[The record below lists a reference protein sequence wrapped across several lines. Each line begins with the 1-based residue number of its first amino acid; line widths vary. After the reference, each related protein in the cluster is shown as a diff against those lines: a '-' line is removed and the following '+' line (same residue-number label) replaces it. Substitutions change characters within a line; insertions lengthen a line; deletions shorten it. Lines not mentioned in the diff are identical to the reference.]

1 MSKITVKW
9 GKEKYEIEVNQ
20 NQPPL
25 LLKQELQKL
34 TGVDIDRQKVMAKG
48 KVLEDNDWKGVK
60 LTPGI
65 VIMMMG
71 QAGPVVPVE
80 KPAES
85 ETDMDTEA
93 GNEVSNDQIPPPT
106 GLKNLGNTCYLNA
119 TLQAFKAIPEVNQ
132 ALAAYDPESPSEL
145 SDHSNNKSFVIA
157 LKSLFTSL
165 DGNQK
170 KQIPVTPMVVL
181 NFFHQ
186 LCPQMASTTSK
197 GDLEQQDANEA
208 WVEICKHVLP
218 KLKIPSADNVSLNKL
233 FAGSFESTI
242 KNLENP
248 EEEVTTSS
256 EDFMQLSCYLAQDVK
271 YLQNGLKSKMSE
283 EIEKMSP
290 SLGKNCK
297 YEKKT
302 LISRLPAYVAIQL
315 VRFFYKEKGQIN
327 AKILKDVKFPMVL
340 DLYELCTP
348 QLQGKLKHMRDCFK
362 TEDDAAALRTKEDAK
377 NMVFEKVRYDFE
389 DDIGSSNS
397 GLYELKAV
405 VTHKGRYANGG
416 HYVGWV
422 RIENE
427 NDRKL
432 DKWAMCDDDDVH
444 FVSEESVKKLSGGG
458 DWHCAYVL
466 VYGPRILKRPVT

>member
-1 MSKITVKW
+1 MSKVTIKW
-9 GKEKYEIEVNQ
+9 GKEKYELTVDQ

-34 TGVDIDRQKVMAKG
+34 TGVDVERQKVMVKG
-48 KVLEDNDWKGVK
+48 KVLDNEDWKGVK
-60 LTPGI
+60 LTTGTI
-65 VIMMMG
+65 LMMMG

-80 KPAES
+80 RPPES
-85 ETDMDTEA
+85 ESTASVDS
-93 GNEVSNDQIPPPT
+93 GNNSNLQLSLPT

-119 TLQAFKAIPEVNQ
+119 TIQAFKAIPEVNE
-132 ALAAYDPESPSEL
+132 ALIAYNPESQSEL
-145 SDHSNNKSFVIA
+145 NNHSANKSFLIS
-157 LKSLFTSL
+157 LKSLFLTL
-165 DGNQK
+165 DENKK
-170 KQIPVTPMVVL
+170 KQQAVIPMVFL

-218 KLKIPSADNVSLNKL
+218 NIKVTNNGNTPLSKFFS
-233 FAGSFESTI
+233 GTYQSTI
-242 KNLENP
+242 RNLENP
-248 EEEVTTSS
+248 NEEATTTS
-256 EDFMQLSCYLAQDVK
+256 EDFLQLSCFLAQDVK
-271 YLQNGLKSKMSE
+271 YLQNGLKSKMVE
-283 EIEKMSP
+283 EIEKMS
-290 SLGKNCK
+290 LTLNRNCK

-302 LISRLPAYVAIQL
+302 LISRLPAYVTIQL

-340 DLYELCTP
+340 DLHELCTP
-348 QLQGKLKHMRDCFK
+348 ELKKKLDPMRAAFK
-362 TEDDAAALRTKEDAK
+362 AEDDASAIRKKDEIGNLK
-377 NMVFEKVRYDFE
+377 FEKVRYDFE
-389 DDIGSSNS
+389 DDIGSNNS

-422 RIENE
+422 RIEGDE
-427 NDRKL
+427 NSKE
-432 DKWAMCDDDDVH
+432 DKWAMCDDDEVH
-444 FVSEESVKKLSGGG
+444 FVTEEQIKKLSGGG

-466 VYGPRILKRPVT
+466 VYGPRILKKPIQE